1 MMYVRTCLGILAQ
14 SGKCM
19 QLLFFHINCGKTE
32 DNSGCGI
39 VFENSDKLLQQRAEN
54 YFTPVDVIPL
64 HHSRPI

>member
-39 VFENSDKLLQQRAEN
+39 VFENLCHS
-54 YFTPVDVIPL
+54 TPP
-64 HHSRPI
+64 